1 MDNKTIISMLYSM
14 NQINKEAIFDYVC
27 KGKITAV
34 DYKTITLEECP
45 ELSLEVAKQLK
56 KDEISQVCK
65 DTIYGGFTSKA
76 HYGVEKTFGSNSED
90 QANITGN
97 AQSAISKVA
106 GVAECQADK
115 FYYHAS
121 GEPFEEWNAS
131 ECIDLGR
138 DFKSFKETQ
147 LMKSKN
153 IQDYIDTL
161 TTSTAALSI
170 TWNSE
175 IPTF

>member
-1 MDNKTIISMLYSM
+1 MDNVKIIGLLFSMEQLK
-14 NQINKEAIFDYVC
+14 KEDIFEYVC
-27 KGKITAV
+27 NGKITIV
-34 DYKTITLEECP
+34 DYKTITNEDCP
-45 ELSLEVAKQLK
+45 EIPLDVAKNLK
-56 KDEISQVCK
+56 KEEISLACRNI
-65 DTIYGGFTSKA
+65 IYGGFTSKA
-76 HYGVEKTFGSNSED
+76 HYNVEKTFGSNTED

-121 GEPFEEWNAS
+121 GEPFEEWSAS

-147 LMKSKN
+147 LMKSKM